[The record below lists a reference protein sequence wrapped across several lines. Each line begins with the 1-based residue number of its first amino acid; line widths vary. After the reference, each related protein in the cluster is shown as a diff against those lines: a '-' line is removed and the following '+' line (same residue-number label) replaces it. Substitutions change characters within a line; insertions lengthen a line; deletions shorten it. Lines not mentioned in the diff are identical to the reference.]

1 MDSILQE
8 VIDHLA
14 EEEQEVSPAVRQM
27 LDRVQQSY
35 SEEISLK
42 TLSYSMDMHPNYLGQ
57 LFQKEMEMTFSEY
70 VNTFRI
76 EKAKHLLLQTELKT
90 NEIAARV
97 GYTDPTY
104 FYRIFK
110 KYVGVSPTEL
120 RKMYGVS

>member
-1 MDSILQE
+1 
-8 VIDHLA
+8 
-14 EEEQEVSPAVRQM
+14 
-27 LDRVQQSY
+27 
-35 SEEISLK
+35 
-42 TLSYSMDMHPNYLGQ
+42 
-57 LFQKEMEMTFSEY
+57 MTFSEY